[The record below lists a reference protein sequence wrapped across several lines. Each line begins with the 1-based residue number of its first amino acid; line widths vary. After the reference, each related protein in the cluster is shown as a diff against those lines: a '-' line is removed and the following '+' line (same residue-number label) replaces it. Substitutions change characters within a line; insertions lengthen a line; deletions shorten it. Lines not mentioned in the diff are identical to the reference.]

1 MADEHVVQLTQ
12 QGYDEL
18 VAELEELKQTKIPA
32 AISRVALARSQ
43 GDLRENSEYHSAR
56 EELAMLEG
64 RRDELESLLQRAE
77 IIQKSTNGVVN
88 LGSGVEV
95 EVNGGKAKHV
105 FYIVG
110 EWEADPREKK
120 ISEKS
125 PLGVALKGKKAGDE
139 VLIDAP
145 AGTITYK
152 IHNVV

>member
-18 VAELEELKQTKIPA
+18 VAELQELTQTKLPA
-32 AISRVALARSQ
+32 AINRVALARSQ
-43 GDLRENSEYHSAR
+43 GDLRENSEYHAAR

-77 IIQKSTNGVVN
+77 IIQKTTNGVVG

-95 EVNGGKAKHV
+95 IVNGGATKHT

-125 PLGVALKGKKAGDE
+125 PLGLALQGKKAGEE
-139 VLIDAP
+139 VAIDAP

-152 IHNVV
+152 IHRVV

>member
-12 QGYDEL
+12 QGYNEL
-18 VAELEELKQTKIPA
+18 VAELEELKQTKLPA
-32 AISRVALARSQ
+32 AINRVALARSQ
-43 GDLRENSEYHSAR
+43 GDLRENSEYHAAR

-64 RRDELESLLQRAE
+64 RRDELENVLQRAE
-77 IIQKSTNGVVN
+77 IIQKSANGIVE

-95 EVNGGKAKHV
+95 EVNGGSTKHT

-125 PLGVALKGKKAGDE
+125 PLGTALKGKKAGEE
-139 VLIDAP
+139 VSIDAP